1 MREQTKKLTLTAL
14 FAALVFVATM
24 VFQLPLR
31 PGGGYVHIGDAFIYL
46 AACLLPTP
54 YAMAASAIGA
64 AMADTAVSAYIYI
77 LPTLLIKPLLVLP
90 FTAKQEH
97 MITTR
102 NILAVVAASFIGLA
116 GYFVADTIFFGV
128 KTAAFD
134 ALFGATQPLAS
145 AVVFVVFGY
154 ALDKV
159 GLKKAIHLGR

>member
-46 AACLLPTP
+46 AACLLPMP

-64 AMADTAVSAYIYI
+64 ALSDAVVAPIYI

-90 FTAKQEH
+90 FTAKRER

-102 NILAVVAASFIGLA
+102 NVLAVAAASFIGLA
-116 GYFVADTIFFGV
+116 GYFAADIFFVGV
-128 KTAAFD
+128 KAAAFN